1 MAKKTYSFYPGCSSQ
16 TKASSDNYLKSTN
29 SMCKYL
35 DIELKEV
42 PDWNC
47 CGASIGYA
55 EGGELPRLA
64 LSARTIALS
73 EKANPGMDL
82 VATCAACWLST
93 REAKER
99 MDHNTQTRNDANE
112 ALKEA
117 GLVYQGTQNVR
128 HMAEVLVEDFG
139 FDELKKGVKN
149 PLRDLKIAGYV
160 GCQTNR
166 PFGIKGESFEN
177 PVYLDNIIEAMGA
190 EAVPYDQKV
199 TCCGGALAFSEP
211 EKSQK
216 QIKDIIESAY
226 DHGAEMIVTPCP
238 LCQANVEIYQGEVNK
253 RYGTKFNIPVLYYSQ
268 LITIAYGGT
277 AKEAALDGQLVR
289 STKLEEIASK

>member
-1 MAKKTYSFYPGCSSQ
+1 MAKQYSFYPGCSSQ
-16 TKASSDNYLKSTN
+16 TGASSSNYLTSTN
-29 SMCKYL
+29 TMCKLL
-35 DIELKEV
+35 DIKLNEI

-55 EGGELPRLA
+55 EGGELPRLV
-64 LSARTIALS
+64 LSARNIALS
-73 EKANPGMDL
+73 EKHNAGQDL
-82 VATCAACWLST
+82 VASCAACWLST

-99 MDHNTQTRNDANE
+99 MDHSAQIKADSNE

-117 GLVYQGTQNVR
+117 GLTYVGEQKVR
-128 HMAEVLVEDFG
+128 HMVEVLIEDIG
-139 FDELKKGVKN
+139 FEALQKGVKK
-149 PLRDLKIAGYV
+149 PLSGIKIAGYV

-166 PFGIKGESFEN
+166 PFGINGESYEN
-177 PVYLDNIIEAMGA
+177 PVYLDNMIESLGA
-190 EAVPYDQKV
+190 TAVAYDQKV

-226 DHGAEMIVTPCP
+226 DHGADLIVTPCP

-253 RYGTKFNIPVLYYSQ
+253 RYGTKFNIPVTYYSQ
-268 LITIAYGGT
+268 LITVAYGASVADSG
-277 AKEAALDGQLVR
+277 LNGQVIR
-289 STKLEEIASK
+289 SAKLEEVANK

>member
-1 MAKKTYSFYPGCSSQ
+1 MTA
-16 TKASSDNYLKSTN
+16 TN

-35 DIELKEV
+35 DIQLNEI

-55 EGGELPRLA
+55 EGGELPRLT
-64 LSARTIALS
+64 LSARNIALS
-73 EKANPGMDL
+73 EKHSAGQDL
-82 VATCAACWLST
+82 VASCAACWLST

-99 MDHNTQTRNDANE
+99 MDHSAQIKADANE

-117 GLVYQGTQNVR
+117 GLSYKGDQKVR
-128 HMAEVLVEDFG
+128 HMVEVLIEDIG
-139 FDELKKGVKN
+139 FDAMQKGVKKQ
-149 PLRDLKIAGYV
+149 LGGIKIAGYV

-166 PFGIKGESFEN
+166 PFGINGESFEN
-177 PVYLDNIIEAMGA
+177 PVYLDKLIESLGA

-199 TCCGGALAFSEP
+199 ACCGGALAFSEP

-226 DHGAEMIVTPCP
+226 DHGADMIVTPCP

-268 LITIAYGGT
+268 LITVAYGGT
-277 AKEAALDGQLVR
+277 AQEAALGGQLIHA
-289 STKLEEIASK
+289 TKLEEIAGK